1 MQKPLGSNVKHVK
14 YALKNILFLHTDR
27 VINLNEGEAA
37 IQAKFGQ
44 VTVVNRS
51 MELCSI
57 DEELF
62 NCPIQKGITH
72 YDHHF

>member
-1 MQKPLGSNVKHVK
+1 MIH
-14 YALKNILFLHTDR
+14 I
-27 VINLNEGEAA
+27 NEGEAA

-62 NCPIQKGITH
+62 NCPIQKGNTQYAQHMCDVALPHDACNNIH
-72 YDHHF
+72 IKCDY